1 MCGITGFASAGR
13 GGAVPGEDVLRRMC
27 DTIAH
32 RGPDDEGLLCDGRV
46 GLGMRRLSVIDIE
59 GGAQPIA
66 NEDGSV
72 VTVFNGEIYNF
83 RELRSELEAA
93 GHVFRTHT
101 DTEVIVH
108 GYEQWGDD
116 FLARLN
122 GMFAIAVYDR
132 RNARLLLARDP
143 VGIKPL
149 YYAWTPD
156 CLVWGSEIKAL
167 LASGRVARDLDL
179 DALGQFIAWEYCPGE
194 MTLLKSVKKLLP
206 GRVLS
211 LDLATGRRDIRRYWH
226 LPEPGDADGRDDAYW
241 LDRVDDAL
249 RTAVRRQLVSDVPLG
264 AFLSGGVD
272 SSLITAA
279 MGDAVTFS
287 IGFEDP
293 TYNELEHSTRVA
305 RHLGVRHV
313 TEIIDADALDLF
325 DHLMHFMDDPIGDS
339 SIFPTYLV
347 SRLARQHVTV
357 SLSGDGGDEL
367 FGGYETYLA
376 QGMARRY
383 DALPRVVRKGVIE
396 LAIGLL
402 RPTRAKKGLVN
413 KAIRFVEGVQ
423 QDQRAGHARWR
434 LFMSDALKLRIFTP
448 EALAEMSLPI
458 TAHIEELFSTTR
470 NREPLAQSLYVDTFS
485 YLADNILTKLDR
497 MSMAVS
503 LESRVPFLDR
513 EIVEIAFQV
522 PDHLKIRNGISKWI
536 LKQIAERYVPSTAV
550 YRPKEGFSVPLKHWL
565 SEGYRGLLDELLDA
579 QRIQA
584 EGIFNHAEV
593 QRLKHEHLSG
603 RRNHSHQLWTI
614 MMFQAWQDRWLSPA
628 TAAPTETST

>member
-1 MCGITGFASAGR
+1 MCGIAGFARAGQ

-32 RGPDDEGLLCDGRV
+32 RGPDDEGLMCDGRV

-108 GYEQWGDD
+108 GYEQWGDE

-143 VGIKPL
+143 IGIKPL

-194 MTLLKSVKKLLP
+194 MTLLKSVRKLLP

-211 LDLATGRRDIRRYWH
+211 LDLATGRREIRRYWH

-279 MGDAVTFS
+279 MGDAITFS

-376 QGMARRY
+376 TGVARRY
-383 DALPRVVRKGVIE
+383 DALPRVLRKGLVE
-396 LAIGLL
+396 PAVGLL

-413 KAIRFVEGVQ
+413 KALRFVEGVQ
-423 QDQRAGHARWR
+423 HDPAMGHARWR
-434 LFMSDALKLRIFTP
+434 LFLAEQLKSRLFTP
-448 EALAEMSLPI
+448 DSLAVMETPLG
-458 TAHIEELFSTTR
+458 AHVAELFEEAR
-470 NREPLAQSLYVDTFS
+470 GRAPLARSLYVDLFS
-485 YLADNILTKLDR
+485 YLPDNILTKVDR

-503 LESRVPFLDR
+503 LESRVPFLDN
-513 EIVEIAFQV
+513 EIVALAFEV
-522 PDHLKIRNGISKWI
+522 PDRLKVRDGVSKWI
-536 LKQIAERYVPSTAV
+536 LKRVAERHIPRETA
-550 YRPKEGFSVPLKHWL
+550 YRPKEGFSVPLKHWI
-565 SEGYRGLLDELLDA
+565 SGAYRGLMDELLSA
-579 QRIQA
+579 ERIRR
-584 EGIFNHAEV
+584 EGIFEATEV
-593 QRLKHEHLSG
+593 ERLRNEHLSG
-603 RRNHSHQLWTI
+603 RRNHAHQLWGI
-614 MMFQAWQDRWLSPA
+614 MMFQAWQDRWL
-628 TAAPTETST
+628 

>member
-1 MCGITGFASAGR
+1 MCGIAGFARAGQ

-32 RGPDDEGLLCDGRV
+32 RGPDDEGLMCDGRV

-108 GYEQWGDD
+108 GYEQWGDE

-143 VGIKPL
+143 IGIKPL

-194 MTLLKSVKKLLP
+194 MTLLKSVRKLLP

-211 LDLATGRRDIRRYWH
+211 LDLATGRREIRRYWH

-279 MGDAVTFS
+279 MGDAITFS

-376 QGMARRY
+376 TGVARRY
-383 DALPRVVRKGVIE
+383 DALPRVLRKGLVE
-396 LAIGLL
+396 PAVGLL

-413 KAIRFVEGVQ
+413 KALRFVEGVQ
-423 QDQRAGHARWR
+423 HDPAMGHARWR
-434 LFMSDALKLRIFTP
+434 LFLAEQLKSRLFTP
-448 EALAEMSLPI
+448 DSLAVMETPLG
-458 TAHIEELFSTTR
+458 AHVAELFEEAR
-470 NREPLAQSLYVDTFS
+470 GREPLARSLYVDLFS
-485 YLADNILTKLDR
+485 YLPDNILTKVDR

-503 LESRVPFLDR
+503 LESRVPFLDN
-513 EIVEIAFQV
+513 EIVALAFEV
-522 PDHLKIRNGISKWI
+522 PDRLKVRDGVSKWI
-536 LKQIAERYVPSTAV
+536 LKRVAERHIPRETA
-550 YRPKEGFSVPLKHWL
+550 YRPKEGFSVPLKHWI
-565 SEGYRGLLDELLDA
+565 SGAYRGLMDELLSA
-579 QRIQA
+579 ERIRR
-584 EGIFNHAEV
+584 EGIFEATEV
-593 QRLKHEHLSG
+593 ERLRNEHLSG
-603 RRNHSHQLWTI
+603 RRNHAHQLWGI
-614 MMFQAWQDRWLSPA
+614 MMFQAWQDRWL
-628 TAAPTETST
+628 